1 MRNWHRH
8 RKNMMSKILLYII
21 FFYFLIVGN
30 LFSASEINESGNKEC
45 SWYNK
50 IPCIQIKS
58 NISNTSKFSEI
69 GIKKTII
76 SRREIEDSGAIDLID
91 ILNVIPNI
99 SITQSGPRGQTA
111 SLFMRGAGS
120 NHTLVLING
129 VAINDQSQT
138 QGLYDFGLD
147 FIQTIH
153 QVEVYQGAG
162 GSNFGANSIAGA
174 INIITKADY
183 KDSFNFSSF
192 NKDNYDFLINKNYIT
207 DNSSTLNFKI
217 GGVNSKTNSA
227 RYGGK
232 EEDEINNL
240 SGNLNFESWL
250 NTNIK
255 VSNSTYLRQTI
266 SEYDNSK
273 SNEIGFEGDNKML
286 TSQFGLSN
294 IKKDSEDKFIFYY
307 NKYDREYDEQGIID
321 FYDSEAT
328 GLKYDRSGIFIK
340 NLSYGIGSEYR
351 YDWGEFINNGSYSA
365 STKGHYDN
373 TSIYGNLGWNFF
385 ENTNLSLFLRNDDN
399 KITGSN
405 ETYKLNLQ
413 QKMNQLT
420 FGMSRMTG
428 LRNPTIY
435 ELFGTDNYG
444 YSGNKFLQPEK
455 SYTNQLY
462 GDYNFNENLVFSL
475 LGYKSS
481 IYEQIEYK
489 NNKYVNNFSQ
499 TDLNQSGID
508 AEINFFNEKN
518 KILLYSSFQSSKKTD
533 GSDQLRR
540 PEKVYGLNLNRKLK
554 NNLFGKFQLNLTY
567 KHYGKHFDTHS
578 TSFSTVEMDSSD
590 IVDISLRKNFGQ
602 FNVFL
607 NSTNIFDEKY
617 QRPHG
622 YSQEGRLFR
631 MGLKSIF

>member
-1 MRNWHRH
+1 M
-8 RKNMMSKILLYII
+8 L
-21 FFYFLIVGN
+21 
-30 LFSASEINESGNKEC
+30 SASEINESGNKEC
-45 SWYNK
+45 GWYNK

-76 SRREIEDSGAIDLID
+76 SRKDIEESGAIDLID
-91 ILNVIPNI
+91 VLNVIPNI

-162 GSNFGANSIAGA
+162 GSNFGVNSIAGA

-321 FYDSEAT
+321 YYDSEAT
-328 GLKYDRSGIFIK
+328 GIKYDRSGIFIK

-420 FGMSRMTG
+420 FGMPDETRELIFDTINFVRKLPENIDATGAFIFAPYHGTPLRTLAIEKGYLKDEEICSLSNTSESMLRM
-428 LRNPTIY
+428 PTISKD
-435 ELFGTDNYG
+435 EIQGIAR
-444 YSGNKFLQPEK
+444 
-455 SYTNQLY
+455 
-462 GDYNFNENLVFSL
+462 VFSFYIKFPKDRWDEIKIAEQPTPEGEKMFVK
-475 LGYKSS
+475 LGK
-481 IYEQIEYK
+481 E
-489 NNKYVNNFSQ
+489 
-499 TDLNQSGID
+499 
-508 AEINFFNEKN
+508 
-518 KILLYSSFQSSKKTD
+518 
-533 GSDQLRR
+533 
-540 PEKVYGLNLNRKLK
+540 
-554 NNLFGKFQLNLTY
+554 
-567 KHYGKHFDTHS
+567 
-578 TSFSTVEMDSSD
+578 
-590 IVDISLRKNFGQ
+590 
-602 FNVFL
+602 
-607 NSTNIFDEKY
+607 FDEKY
-617 QRPHG
+617 RQYAAGALDLHD
-622 YSQEGRLFR
+622 
-631 MGLKSIF
+631 

>member
-1 MRNWHRH
+1 
-8 RKNMMSKILLYII
+8 MSKILLYII
-21 FFYFLIVGN
+21 FFYFFIVGN
-30 LFSASEINESGNKEC
+30 LLSASEINESGNKEC
-45 SWYNK
+45 GWYNK

-76 SRREIEDSGAIDLID
+76 SRKDIEESGAIDLID
-91 ILNVIPNI
+91 VLNVIPNI

-162 GSNFGANSIAGA
+162 GSNFGVNSIAGA

-321 FYDSEAT
+321 YYDSEAT
-328 GLKYDRSGIFIK
+328 GIKYDRSGIFIK

-420 FGMSRMTG
+420 FGMPDETRELIFDTINFVRKLPENIDATGAFIFAPYHGTPLRTLAIEKGYLKDEEICSLSNTSESMLRM
-428 LRNPTIY
+428 PTISKD
-435 ELFGTDNYG
+435 EIQGIAR
-444 YSGNKFLQPEK
+444 
-455 SYTNQLY
+455 
-462 GDYNFNENLVFSL
+462 VFSFYIKFPKDRWDEIKIAEQPTPEGEKMFVK
-475 LGYKSS
+475 LGK
-481 IYEQIEYK
+481 E
-489 NNKYVNNFSQ
+489 
-499 TDLNQSGID
+499 
-508 AEINFFNEKN
+508 
-518 KILLYSSFQSSKKTD
+518 
-533 GSDQLRR
+533 
-540 PEKVYGLNLNRKLK
+540 
-554 NNLFGKFQLNLTY
+554 
-567 KHYGKHFDTHS
+567 
-578 TSFSTVEMDSSD
+578 
-590 IVDISLRKNFGQ
+590 
-602 FNVFL
+602 
-607 NSTNIFDEKY
+607 FDEKY
-617 QRPHG
+617 RQYAAGALDLHD
-622 YSQEGRLFR
+622 
-631 MGLKSIF
+631 

>member
-1 MRNWHRH
+1 MKNWHRH
-8 RKNMMSKILLYII
+8 KKNLMSKILLYII
-21 FFYFLIVGN
+21 FFYFFIVGN
-30 LFSASEINESGNKEC
+30 LLSASEINESGNKEC
-45 SWYNK
+45 GWYNK

-76 SRREIEDSGAIDLID
+76 SRKDIEESGAIDLID
-91 ILNVIPNI
+91 VLNVIPNI

-162 GSNFGANSIAGA
+162 GSNFGVNSIAGA

-321 FYDSEAT
+321 YYDSEAT
-328 GLKYDRSGIFIK
+328 GIKYDRSGIFIK

-420 FGMSRMTG
+420 FGMPDETRELIFDTINFVRKLPENIDATGAFIFAPYHGTPLRTLAIEKGYLKDEEICSLSNTSESMLRM
-428 LRNPTIY
+428 PTISKD
-435 ELFGTDNYG
+435 EIQGIAR
-444 YSGNKFLQPEK
+444 
-455 SYTNQLY
+455 
-462 GDYNFNENLVFSL
+462 VFSFYIKFPKDRWDEIKIAEQPTPEGEKMFVK
-475 LGYKSS
+475 LGK
-481 IYEQIEYK
+481 E
-489 NNKYVNNFSQ
+489 
-499 TDLNQSGID
+499 
-508 AEINFFNEKN
+508 
-518 KILLYSSFQSSKKTD
+518 
-533 GSDQLRR
+533 
-540 PEKVYGLNLNRKLK
+540 
-554 NNLFGKFQLNLTY
+554 
-567 KHYGKHFDTHS
+567 
-578 TSFSTVEMDSSD
+578 
-590 IVDISLRKNFGQ
+590 
-602 FNVFL
+602 
-607 NSTNIFDEKY
+607 FDEKY
-617 QRPHG
+617 RQYAAGALDLHD
-622 YSQEGRLFR
+622 
-631 MGLKSIF
+631 